1 MAEMGSSRQVVVV
14 EDNTEAREMLVELVI
29 DLGHAADGCADGKA
43 GVTRLCVADTQIGL
57 IDLTLPDMDG
67 FEVARQ
73 IRASRTDHPTLIA
86 LTGHSLTDELWSRAK
101 AAGFDQY
108 MTKPIDLNELIK
120 LLEA

>member
-1 MAEMGSSRQVVVV
+1 
-14 EDNTEAREMLVELVI
+14 MLVELVI
-29 DLGHAADGCADGKA
+29 DLGHAADGCADGQA
-43 GVTRLCVADTQIGL
+43 GITRLCLAATQIGL

-73 IRASRTDHPTLIA
+73 VRAARTDHPTLIA

-108 MTKPIDLNELIK
+108 LTKPLDLNELIR